1 MSADR
6 VIYLDSSAIVKMVVR
21 EPESR
26 ALRRYLGRRR
36 VVVSS
41 ALART
46 EVTRAVLPLGQD
58 AVQKARDVLRHI
70 DLIRVNDRVLTMAGA
85 LEPADLRAL
94 DAIHLAT
101 VALLGDSRPQC
112 RLLRRTVVSD
122 RPGTRL
128 DGAVPE
134 LTRLVRAPRS
144 YDRLPCR
151 LDLGARVSP
160 RSPLRRCHG
169 DAGNA
174 VRRASFDLLQ
184 MRSVTPSG
192 AEAPRRT
199 GNRAAFC
206 VRARRL
212 VKSAASFQSCS

>member
-6 VIYLDSSAIVKMVVR
+6 VVYLDSSAIVKMVVR

-41 ALART
+41 ALARA

-85 LEPADLRAL
+85 LQPADLRTL

-101 VALLGDSRPQC
+101 VALLGDS
-112 RLLRRTVVSD
+112 V
-122 RPGTRL
+122 
-128 DGAVPE
+128 
-134 LTRLVRAPRS
+134 
-144 YDRLPCR
+144 
-151 LDLGARVSP
+151 
-160 RSPLRRCHG
+160 
-169 DAGNA
+169 
-174 VRRASFDLLQ
+174 
-184 MRSVTPSG
+184 RSVVCYDERLSQTAQALGWTVQSPS
-192 AEAPRRT
+192 
-199 GNRAAFC
+199 
-206 VRARRL
+206 
-212 VKSAASFQSCS
+212 

>member
-6 VIYLDSSAIVKMVVR
+6 VVYLDSSAIVKMVVR

-26 ALRRYLGRRR
+26 ALRQYLGRRR

-85 LEPADLRAL
+85 LQPADVRTL

-101 VALLGDSRPQC
+101 VALLGDS
-112 RLLRRTVVSD
+112 V
-122 RPGTRL
+122 
-128 DGAVPE
+128 
-134 LTRLVRAPRS
+134 
-144 YDRLPCR
+144 
-151 LDLGARVSP
+151 
-160 RSPLRRCHG
+160 
-169 DAGNA
+169 
-174 VRRASFDLLQ
+174 
-184 MRSVTPSG
+184 RSVVCYDAWFSQTAQALGWTVQSPS
-192 AEAPRRT
+192 
-199 GNRAAFC
+199 
-206 VRARRL
+206 
-212 VKSAASFQSCS
+212 